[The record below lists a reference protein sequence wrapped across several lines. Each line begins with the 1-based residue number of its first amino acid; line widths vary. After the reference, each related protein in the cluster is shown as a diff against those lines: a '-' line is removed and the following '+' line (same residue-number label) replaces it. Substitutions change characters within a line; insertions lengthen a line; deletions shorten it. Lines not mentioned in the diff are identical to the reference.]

1 MEDDS
6 INGSQLI
13 HQNVVGRRSS
23 QWAASLKWKNKCD
36 EEKED
41 CKKWNEQTFFLFM
54 FFAEGLWCGCSE
66 WDHKTYL
73 GGFGKQFNELLRLF
87 TTINRLWSRQYSTM
101 IAPQKQPKPRA
112 QRETT
117 TKKCRK
123 LFYFPVSCVGSSLW
137 LVRVSVLFANG
148 WCGCR
153 NDTTWNNKNE
163 TAHITAN
170 FLSQIGKF
178 N

>member
-1 MEDDS
+1 MTALTAHNWYIKMLWGGGAVSE
-6 INGSQLI
+6 QLRWSGKTNAMRKRKI
-13 HQNVVGRRSS
+13 VRSEM
-23 QWAASLKWKNKCD
+23 NKL
-36 EEKED
+36 
-41 CKKWNEQTFFLFM
+41 FFLFM
-54 FFAEGLWCGCSE
+54 FCAEGLWCGCSE

-101 IAPQKQPKPRA
+101 IAPQKQPKPWA